1 MIKALNNRL
10 IHTCSIYF
18 PSTLILQKLA
28 ITHFKYIFLTL
39 ISIHYFQALGTNPA
53 SLRALVC
60 SFSVLYMELLSIYRL
75 QFPLI
80 FHKYAAKQKEI
91 ILLELIQ
98 FKSIVNNFK
107 IQVFKKEQKWGGKY
121 TSIPHFTA
129 LHFTAFFY
137 IVKASGN
144 FVSSESISTMFPTA
158 FIHFTSVS
166 HFDHS
171 PKFQAFIIIYFSG

>member
-28 ITHFKYIFLTL
+28 ITHFKYLFLTL

-107 IQVFKKEQKWGGKY
+107 IQVFKKE
-121 TSIPHFTA
+121 
-129 LHFTAFFY
+129 
-137 IVKASGN
+137 
-144 FVSSESISTMFPTA
+144 
-158 FIHFTSVS
+158 
-166 HFDHS
+166 
-171 PKFQAFIIIYFSG
+171 